1 MKINE
6 IFCSIQ
12 GESSYTGFPCVFI
25 RLTECNL
32 RCSWCDTQ
40 YAFYEGTELPVEKIM
55 ENVRN
60 YHCKLV
66 EITGGEPL
74 LQEEVYTLIQSLLK
88 EEYTVLIETSGSIRL
103 DKIDPRAIKIMDIK
117 CPNSLMAHRMDFS
130 NFDLLKKSD
139 EVKFVI
145 LDRTDY
151 EYAKDIVKNYNL
163 SERANVLFSPVHG
176 IMSLKNLAKWILE
189 DHINVRLQFQLQK
202 YIWDPETRGV

>member
-60 YHCKLV
+60 YNCKLV

-145 LDRTDY
+145 LDRIDY